1 MHYGQ
6 GTKSELQYGLYLIL
20 DDIFLSLFV
29 RSSESLSS
37 RNRVTL
43 RHESLGRSPAAH
55 RGGPVGIP
63 EAVLAWNCASVILR
77 FVGDASMARD
87 GKKWEGKISNSAY

>member
-43 RHESLGRSPAAH
+43 RHESLGRSLAAH
-55 RGGPVGIP
+55 RGGPVGIL
-63 EAVLAWNCASVILR
+63 EAVLALNRASMNLR
-77 FVGDASMARD
+77 FIGNASMTRD
-87 GKKWEGKISNSAY
+87 RKKWEGEISNSGY